1 MAVGTV
7 RLMKPSERRGIGR
20 RLGLSVNAKLVTRP
34 AHERRC
40 ATGDDSLGVG
50 LLQLVFRAGRAD
62 VADVGFPGR
71 VDFPWRGGRSYR
83 VGRLR

>member
-1 MAVGTV
+1 MAVGTI

-50 LLQLVFRAGRAD
+50 SFSWSSERAVQMLRMWASPDGWTSLGAEVGLTGSD
-62 VADVGFPGR
+62 V
-71 VDFPWRGGRSYR
+71 
-83 VGRLR
+83 